1 MAELAE
7 LSTRVAEA
15 RVARLA
21 TISADGRPHLVPLCF
36 ALDGE
41 VIYSA
46 VDEKPKRTKQLQRL
60 ENIRRRP
67 KVCVLVDHYEE
78 DWSRLWWVRVDGQ
91 ARVLD
96 EGPQRDRA
104 LALLLEKYE
113 QYRIQP
119 PTGPVIAVE
128 IERWRTW
135 STTPEASDEGG
146 S

>member
-7 LSTRVAEA
+7 LRTRVAEA

-119 PTGPVIAVE
+119 PTGPVIAVA